1 MASLT
6 NIADRFTPSVPIEL
20 TFGQQPIA
28 TGTKQTTIFGHM
40 ASTPGSGLPYQVYDV
55 INVGDATSAQIEVD
69 ALAGAGSQIGEM
81 VYAFVN
87 ANILGGFGNFPQF
100 RVVFIPHGVNTF
112 GPSGEAITAVK
123 HLRTDLFISCYP
135 GGDATNAATLLNL
148 VTQIS
153 GIDRDLSG
161 QFGSFMVLG
170 SIDPLVTQIAY
181 NFNSRYVMVATLPD
195 SNTGLV
201 DTTATTTSGSPILT
215 VVASVTG
222 VYLGATVTGT
232 GIPVDSVIL
241 SFTSN
246 TITLDQNATA
256 SGTLIAIAIQ
266 NKVSQAPEIVASV
279 FGANLMS
286 SVFPYMPMNGV
297 VAGGL
302 IKPQIASDWI
312 TIDPNGASE
321 AALTAGLSPLVI
333 QPAGTVAYL
342 RTRTTYVLNNLIPVT
357 AYFDWQDLVI
367 MNDFRED
374 IFLITQNPP
383 FNGNPGGTKASLTT
397 AQLLLNELVRE
408 AMVYEQ
414 QGAFQGVQTLTPQF
428 VVQASST
435 SRGRFDFYIPI
446 NVIPGLMV
454 IAGNVQGVSNIGNF
468 TL

>member
-1 MASLT
+1 MALT
-6 NIADRFTPSVPIEL
+6 NIADRLTPSVPIEL

-28 TGTKQTTIFGHM
+28 TGTKQTTLFGHM
-40 ASTPGSGLPYQVYDV
+40 ASTPGSGLPYQVYSV
-55 INVGDATSAQIEVD
+55 INVGDPTNAQIEVN
-69 ALAGAGSQIGEM
+69 ALAGAGSQIGAM

-87 ANILGGFGNFPQF
+87 ANALGGFGNFPQF
-100 RVVFIPHGVNTF
+100 RVVLIPYGVNNF
-112 GPSGEAITAVK
+112 GPNEEAINAVK
-123 HLRTDLFISCYP
+123 HLRSDMFVSCYP
-135 GGDATNAATLLNL
+135 ASDATNEATLLSL
-148 VTQIS
+148 VTLIS

-170 SIDPLVTQIAY
+170 SLDPLTTQITY
-181 NFNSRYVMVATLPD
+181 DFNSRYVMVASLPD
-195 SNTGLV
+195 SNTALV
-201 DTTATTTSGSPILT
+201 DITATTTTGSPILT
-215 VVASVTG
+215 VVSSVTG
-222 VYLGATVTGT
+222 VYLGAAVSGT
-232 GIPVDSVIL
+232 GIPTGSVVL
-241 SFTSN
+241 SLTSS
-246 TITLDQNATA
+246 TITLSQNATA
-256 SGTLIAIAIQ
+256 SGSLIAIAVQ
-266 NKVSQAPEIVASV
+266 NQVSQKSEIVASV

-302 IKPQIASDWI
+302 VKPQISSDWI
-312 TIDPNGASE
+312 VIDPNGASE

-333 QPAGTVAYL
+333 QPTGTVAYL
-342 RTRTTYVLNNLIPVT
+342 RTRTSYVLNNLIPVT
-357 AYFDWQDLVI
+357 AYFDWQDLVV

-397 AQLLLNELVRE
+397 AQLLLNEIIRE
-408 AMVYEQ
+408 AQYYED

-428 VVQASST
+428 QVQASST
-435 SRGRFDFYIPI
+435 SRGRFDFYVPI

>member
-1 MASLT
+1 MALT
-6 NIADRFTPSVPIEL
+6 NIADRLTPSVPIEL

-28 TGTKQTTIFGHM
+28 TGTKQTTLFGHM
-40 ASTPGSGLPYQVYDV
+40 ASTPGSGLPYQVYSV
-55 INVGDATSAQIEVD
+55 INVGDPTNAQIEVN
-69 ALAGAGSQIGEM
+69 ALAGAGSQIGAM

-87 ANILGGFGNFPQF
+87 ANALGGFGNFPQF
-100 RVVFIPHGVNTF
+100 RVVLIPYGVNNF
-112 GPSGEAITAVK
+112 GPNEEAINAVK
-123 HLRTDLFISCYP
+123 PLRSDMFVSCYP
-135 GGDATNAATLLNL
+135 ASDATNEATLLSL
-148 VTQIS
+148 VTLIS

-170 SIDPLVTQIAY
+170 SLDPLTTQITY
-181 NFNSRYVMVATLPD
+181 DFNSRYVMVASLPD
-195 SNTGLV
+195 SNTALV
-201 DTTATTTSGSPILT
+201 DITATTTTGSPILT
-215 VVASVTG
+215 VVSSVTG
-222 VYLGATVTGT
+222 VYLGAAVSGT
-232 GIPVDSVIL
+232 GIPTGSVVL
-241 SFTSN
+241 SLTSS
-246 TITLDQNATA
+246 TITLSQNATA
-256 SGTLIAIAIQ
+256 SGSLIAIAVQ
-266 NKVSQAPEIVASV
+266 NQVSQKSEIVASV

-302 IKPQIASDWI
+302 VKPQISSDWI
-312 TIDPNGASE
+312 VIDPNGASE

-333 QPAGTVAYL
+333 QPTGTVAYL
-342 RTRTTYVLNNLIPVT
+342 RIRTSYVLNNLIPVT
-357 AYFDWQDLVI
+357 AYFDWQDLVV

-397 AQLLLNELVRE
+397 AQLLLNEIIRE
-408 AMVYEQ
+408 AQYYED

-428 VVQASST
+428 QVQASST
-435 SRGRFDFYIPI
+435 SRGRFDFYVPI